1 MYMLLIV
8 FSFIN
13 INNVSWGTRETVLTP
28 TEQQEAA
35 DRAAKAKAMSSKR
48 KSVIDMITSVW
59 KGGSGEW
66 VIYELDVVRIETCSY
81 CDCRYSWSNFILLQ
95 VLNFVQVQ
103 RIFIHRMNI

>member
-1 MYMLLIV
+1 MLHGVTYYALIPCMYMLLIV

-66 VIYELDVVRIETCSY
+66 VIYELDVVRVY
-81 CDCRYSWSNFILLQ
+81 LKYN
-95 VLNFVQVQ
+95 
-103 RIFIHRMNI
+103 H